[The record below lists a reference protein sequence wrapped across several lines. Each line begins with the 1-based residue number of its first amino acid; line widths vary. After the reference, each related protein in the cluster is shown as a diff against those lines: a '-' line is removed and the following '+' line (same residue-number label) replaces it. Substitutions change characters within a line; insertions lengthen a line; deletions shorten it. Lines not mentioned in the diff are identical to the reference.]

1 MHAVHEDPDD
11 SAIDVLVR
19 FDAPAG
25 AQDVIMA
32 FNAISPIQ
40 QPSTM
45 TSPDNTADVALKH

>member
-11 SAIDVLVR
+11 SAIGVLVR

>member
-1 MHAVHEDPDD
+1 MHALHEDPDD
-11 SAIDVLVR
+11 SAIGVPVR

-40 QPSTM
+40 RPSTM